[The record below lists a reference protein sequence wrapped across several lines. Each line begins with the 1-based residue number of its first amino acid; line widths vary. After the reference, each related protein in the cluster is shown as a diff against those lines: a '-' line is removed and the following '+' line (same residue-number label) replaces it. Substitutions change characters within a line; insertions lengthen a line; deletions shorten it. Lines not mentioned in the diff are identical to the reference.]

1 MTSTAYSCTNDNSSH
16 VFSMFLKQIRH
27 ENDLS
32 QEQFCLRL
40 REESSLFCNLD
51 SITISRW
58 EREVNI
64 PSLAKQA
71 EIVELFGKELFDVY
85 GNDHQ
90 FISEG
95 IDLVNYEQSYTDG
108 RSIHPY
114 YKEDSYTIEKIG
126 VEHHCFL
133 FFLRMI
139 LQYEGNPSI
148 ELVSEEII
156 KDEYA
161 SLNIMVACAY
171 GNQVVGHCLYL
182 DTSTHEILK
191 LLNFKSG
198 LQQVITSAKGVN
210 DDSLLVL
217 SSFGATSQIENS
229 MMSIY
234 INKFACSKPLRYLCF
249 SLCDETLIKKLT
261 AAKLTPFKEKLYEK
275 EEVQVTIVS
284 FLISRSEVMANRF
297 LLKLAVISASRLNSM
312 LNTMVKGG

>member
-40 REESSLFCNLD
+40 REGSSLFCNLD

-64 PSLAKQA
+64 PSLAKQT

-95 IDLVNYEQSYTDG
+95 IDLVNCRQSYSEG

-114 YKEDSYTIEKIG
+114 YKENNYTIEQIG
-126 VEHHCFL
+126 VEHHSFH

-148 ELVSEEII
+148 GEIPEEII
-156 KDEYA
+156 KEDYA
-161 SLNIMVACAY
+161 SLTIMVACVY
-171 GNQVVGHCLYL
+171 GNQVVGHCLFL
-182 DTSTHEILK
+182 NSCSHEILK

-198 LQQVITSAKGVN
+198 LQQLITSTNTTNG
-210 DDSLLVL
+210 DSLLVL
-217 SSFGATSQIENS
+217 SSFGATPQIENC

-249 SLCDETLIKKLT
+249 SLCDESLIKKLT
-261 AAKLTPFKEKLYEK
+261 AAKLTSFKESAYEK
-275 EEVQVTIVS
+275 GEVQVSIVS

-297 LLKLAVISASRLNSM
+297 LLKLAVISTSRLNSM
-312 LNTMVKGG
+312 LNTMVKGT